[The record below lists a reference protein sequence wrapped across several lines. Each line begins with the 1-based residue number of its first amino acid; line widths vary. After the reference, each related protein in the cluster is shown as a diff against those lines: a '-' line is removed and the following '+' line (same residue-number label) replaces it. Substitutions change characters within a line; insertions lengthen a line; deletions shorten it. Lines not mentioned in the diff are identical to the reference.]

1 MTDLA
6 RSEIFA
12 RVRHASSRT
21 SAGEIADERK
31 RLGQSPVA
39 RLPDNDVITAFLA
52 NVLINFGTIAVAGN
66 RSEAVKQI
74 GSYLFEKYRSRK
86 LLAGGDPRLAA
97 MPWRDA
103 GLLPRFGIAEDG
115 EVASLSYARLG
126 VAETGS
132 IVTFT
137 GKANPSANNLLAEN
151 HIVILDLA
159 DLVTSL
165 DEVWTRIDAL
175 PVKEQR
181 PRGINIIS
189 GPSSTA
195 DIEMHLVMG
204 AHGPRNWHV
213 ILLGD
218 VPEGVQDRAREIANS
233 VSSSA

>member
-1 MTDLA
+1 MTDQA

-12 RVRHASSRT
+12 RIRHASSRA
-21 SAGEIADERK
+21 SAGEIAYERE
-31 RLGQSPVA
+31 RLGQSPIA
-39 RLPDNDVITAFLA
+39 KLPGTDVITAFLA
-52 NVLINFGTIAVAGN
+52 NVLINFGSIAVASN
-66 RSEAVKQI
+66 RSEAVKQV

-86 LLAGGDPRLAA
+86 LLAGSDPRLAA

-115 EVASLSYARLG
+115 EMASLSYARLG

-137 GKANPSANNLLAEN
+137 GKANPSANNLLVEN
-151 HIVILDLA
+151 HIVILDVE

-165 DEVWTRIDAL
+165 DEVWTRIEAL
-175 PVKEQR
+175 PAKEQR

-218 VPEGVQDRAREIANS
+218 VPEGAQDRAREIANS
-233 VSSSA
+233 VSWSA

>member
-12 RVRHASSRT
+12 RVRHASSRA
-21 SAGEIADERK
+21 SAGEIAKERE

-39 RLPDNDVITAFLA
+39 NLPDGDVITAFLA
-52 NVLINFGTIAVAGN
+52 NVLINFGSIAVAGN
-66 RSEAVKQI
+66 RSEAVKQV

-97 MPWRDA
+97 LPWRDA

-159 DLVTSL
+159 DLVATL
-165 DEVWTRIDAL
+165 DDDWLHV
-175 PVKEQR
+175 VC
-181 PRGINIIS
+181 
-189 GPSSTA
+189 
-195 DIEMHLVMG
+195 
-204 AHGPRNWHV
+204 NW
-213 ILLGD
+213 
-218 VPEGVQDRAREIANS
+218 EIR
-233 VSSSA
+233 